1 MLSPFEKELLQ
12 RREEMGLTELHAKQ
26 GNGLIGWADVPMDN
40 EISIE
45 LAPNELLIRHSRIFH
60 ATWENKTPS
69 SRLMNHFGFQPAY
82 RDNHRIRFEE
92 VLTPRCLEALTP
104 EQRQVL
110 WIGREFA
117 IAPQY
122 IEEQARERGVVQ
134 FGTLEELPELARRRR
149 DRFAA
154 AASRL

>member
-1 MLSPFEKELLQ
+1 MPAVRTCETSSASSATPPAAW
-12 RREEMGLTELHAKQ
+12 HARQ
-26 GNGLIGWADVPMDN
+26 
-40 EISIE
+40 ISIE